1 MKLFPPPLVVGNT
14 EGFTVENDLF
24 GRKPIAEG
32 MTNLLTKVSSPL
44 TVAVDGQWGSGKTVF
59 LKMWAG
65 ELRKQNIPVAYF
77 DAFANDHNED
87 AFSAIAQNLISLA
100 RNSEPK
106 ISATTRNFVAA
117 AENMSRMF
125 VSAALKTTLRVAT
138 QGMLDA
144 TTLQRLAE
152 TANEQA
158 GTVTDAMIDNLLRE
172 QEAKESRLLA
182 FRQALEQLPALL
194 SNRDKSTP
202 ALPPLIVIVDE
213 LDRCR
218 PTFAVELLECIK
230 HFFTVDRTHFVLGLH
245 TGQLLNSI
253 RAVYGPGID
262 AAQYLEKFIHLNVF
276 LTGEPS
282 SFRDLNIVKYV
293 GHWKRQMEIPPALDS
308 DFDEAAQLIIHVAET
323 KSLQIRSVQ
332 RILSN
337 FTLAITTAPKG
348 WFRPPL
354 LLAGLSILKSLHPE
368 AYKQAKAGTLIFDD
382 AKRLLA
388 LDQSARE
395 ELESHV
401 KQAVFLWEHC
411 TGANVNTELST
422 LWRAKYGLRPRMEL
436 PHLVSRVMDF
446 WGERAPLLR

>member
-14 EGFTVENDLF
+14 EGFTAENDLF

-32 MTNLLTKVSSPL
+32 MTNLLKKVSSPL

-100 RNSEPK
+100 RDSEPK
-106 ISATTRNFVAA
+106 ISSTTRNFVAA

-125 VSAALKTTLRVAT
+125 ASAALKTTLRVAT

-144 TTLQRLAE
+144 TTLQRVAE
-152 TANEQA
+152 TAKEQA

-172 QEAKESRLLA
+172 QEAKASRLLA

-194 SNRDKSTP
+194 SKQDKSTP

-230 HFFTVDRTHFVLGLH
+230 HFFTVHRTHFVLGLH

-276 LTGEPS
+276 LTGEPR
-282 SFRDLNIVKYV
+282 SFQDLNIVKYV
-293 GHWKRQMEIPPALDS
+293 LHWKRQMEIPPALS
-308 DFDEAAQLIIHVAET
+308 ADFDDAVQLIIHIAESR
-323 KSLQIRSVQ
+323 SLEIRSIQ

-337 FTLAITTAPKG
+337 LTLAITTAPQH
-348 WFRPPL
+348 WFREPI
-354 LLAGLSILKSLHPE
+354 LLAGLSVLKSLHPE
-368 AYKQAKAGTLIFDD
+368 AYKQAKAGTLIFED

-388 LDQSARE
+388 LDQSPRE
-395 ELESHV
+395 ELEAHV
-401 KQAVFLWEHC
+401 RQAVFLWEHC
-411 TGANVNTELST
+411 TGANVSPELSIQ
-422 LWRAKYGLRPRMEL
+422 WRVKFRVQSRQEL
-436 PHLVSRVMDF
+436 PYLVSQILDF
-446 WGERAPLLR
+446 WGERAPPLR

>member
-14 EGFTVENDLF
+14 EGFTAENDLF

-100 RNSEPK
+100 RDSEPK
-106 ISATTRNFVAA
+106 ISSTTRNLVAA

-125 VSAALKTTLRVAT
+125 ASAALKTTLRVAT

-152 TANEQA
+152 TAKEQA

-172 QEAKESRLLA
+172 QEAKESRLLV

-194 SNRDKSTP
+194 SKQDKSTP

-276 LTGEPS
+276 LAGQQR
-282 SFRDLNIVKYV
+282 SFQDLNIVKYV
-293 GHWKRQMEIPPALDS
+293 LHWKRQMEIPPAPSADLDA
-308 DFDEAAQLIIHVAET
+308 AAQWIIHVAEPR
-323 KSLQIRSVQ
+323 SLEIRPIQ
-332 RILSN
+332 RTVSN
-337 FTLAITTAPKG
+337 LTVAITTASQHWLREP
-348 WFRPPL
+348 RL
-354 LLAGLSILKSLHPE
+354 LEGLSVLKPLHPE
-368 AYKQAKAGTLIFDD
+368 AYKQAKTDTLNRRVVCGNDRDRYRYPQGEDGSRRLRRVLADGT
-382 AKRLLA
+382 
-388 LDQSARE
+388 
-395 ELESHV
+395 
-401 KQAVFLWEHC
+401 
-411 TGANVNTELST
+411 
-422 LWRAKYGLRPRMEL
+422 
-436 PHLVSRVMDF
+436 
-446 WGERAPLLR
+446 